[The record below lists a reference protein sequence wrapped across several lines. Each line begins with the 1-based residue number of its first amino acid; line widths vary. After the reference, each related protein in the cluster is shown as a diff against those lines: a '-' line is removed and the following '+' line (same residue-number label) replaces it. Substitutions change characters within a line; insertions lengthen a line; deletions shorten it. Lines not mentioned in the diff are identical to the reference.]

1 MAPPQWPSDP
11 GRKLDARM
19 ALSWT
24 NVIRYIHTKCIVYT
38 VYTIITLY
46 TVYIH
51 DIEIYIY
58 RIFTISSWLKDWRD
72 HSVSWIFQLR
82 QRSLHACG
90 LVWWYTVTRRP
101 FCGGDGD
108 GFGRHSG
115 FGARRRRRRRLSG
128 GGDGL
133 FRYQHRVPKSPQQ
146 FLRHQVEVLIISRQP
161 ASEGCYEGRS
171 GFAFE
176 DMNACIRA
184 ALWLQKMNLGKVQ
197 VLRA

>member
-1 MAPPQWPSDP
+1 MDSPCLEQVREVGISQIFPCLWRHGKIDGSTAVAIWSRSEAGCQDGPQVD
-11 GRKLDARM
+11 KFHTIYTHKM
-19 ALSWT
+19 YCIYCIYYNYT
-24 NVIRYIHTKCIVYT
+24 IHSVYT
-38 VYTIITLY
+38 WYRN
-46 TVYIH
+46 
-51 DIEIYIY
+51 IYIY
-58 RIFTISSWLKDWRD
+58 IISTISSWLKDWRD

-146 FLRHQVEVLIISRQP
+146 FLRHHMEVLIISRQP
-161 ASEGCYEGRS
+161 AS
-171 GFAFE
+171 
-176 DMNACIRA
+176 
-184 ALWLQKMNLGKVQ
+184 
-197 VLRA
+197 

>member
-38 VYTIITLY
+38 VYLLILTLY

-51 DIEIYIY
+51 DIEYRNIYINIEY
-58 RIFTISSWLKDWRD
+58 SQSPLGSRIEETTVFHGYSNWGNEAC
-72 HSVSWIFQLR
+72 
-82 QRSLHACG
+82 HACG

-176 DMNACIRA
+176 RYEKRMH
-184 ALWLQKMNLGKVQ
+184 
-197 VLRA
+197 